1 MGAYCVYIVPLQY
14 RTITHPSRVYSIN
27 PNFKYPLPPLP
38 SIKKFRRSCVLF
50 DTKFIKDYE
59 NNHVVQIS
67 EMHSLIVLAKHDLPL
82 LGVTNLRPFP
92 IKHR

>member
-1 MGAYCVYIVPLQY
+1 MGAYCVYIVPIQY

-27 PNFKYPLPPLP
+27 PNFKYPLPPPFDQKIPTILRF
-38 SIKKFRRSCVLF
+38 I